1 VDFPRLARL
10 YLSGRL
16 PLDRLVGRTTT
27 LDAVDGALDDLR
39 RAAGFRTIVRFE
51 AGT

>member
-1 VDFPRLARL
+1 MDFPRLARL

-16 PLDRLVGRTTT
+16 PLGRLVGRTTT

-39 RAAGFRTIVRFE
+39 QAAGYLTIVRFE
-51 AGT
+51 AGM